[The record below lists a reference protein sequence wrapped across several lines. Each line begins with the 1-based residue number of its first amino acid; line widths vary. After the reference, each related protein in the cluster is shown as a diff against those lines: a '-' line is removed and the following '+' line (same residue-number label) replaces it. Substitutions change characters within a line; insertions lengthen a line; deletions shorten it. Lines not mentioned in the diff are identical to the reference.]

1 MSIKIDAA
9 SAKVAYHVEDG
20 AMTFPY
26 AVDAHS
32 AVSRFPNEW
41 SFTPWS
47 KDGGRTAPV
56 VEIPPDWQDQSPSS
70 RIALA
75 LALSGEPRK
84 GMTAA
89 KADDIIL
96 AEVERREEEPA
107 PEPAPAPVIDP
118 RKSPLS
124 E

>member
-20 AMTFPY
+20 AVNFPY

-47 KDGGRTAPV
+47 KDGGSNRTRRR
-56 VEIPPDWQDQSPSS
+56 DSPATGRIRARHRGS
-70 RIALA
+70 R
-75 LALSGEPRK
+75 SRS
-84 GMTAA
+84 
-89 KADDIIL
+89 
-96 AEVERREEEPA
+96 RSPA
-107 PEPAPAPVIDP
+107 NPARA
-118 RKSPLS
+118 
-124 E
+124 

>member
-1 MSIKIDAA
+1 
-9 SAKVAYHVEDG
+9 
-20 AMTFPY
+20 
-26 AVDAHS
+26 
-32 AVSRFPNEW
+32 
-41 SFTPWS
+41 
-47 KDGGRTAPV
+47 
-56 VEIPPDWQDQSPSS
+56 
-70 RIALA
+70 
-75 LALSGEPRK
+75 
-84 GMTAA
+84 MTAA

>member
-1 MSIKIDAA
+1 MSLKIDAA
-9 SAKVAYHVEDG
+9 TAKVAYHVEDG

-32 AVSRFPNEW
+32 AVARFPKEW
-41 SFTPWS
+41 SFTPWAGDGS
-47 KDGGRTAPV
+47 KSAPV
-56 VEIPPDWQDQSPSS
+56 VEIPGDWQDQSPSS

-96 AEVERREEEPA
+96 AEVERREEEPT
-107 PEPAPAPVIDP
+107 PEPAPADVKKLPP
-118 RKSPLS
+118 P
-124 E
+124 EA